1 MPWKIIEADMN
12 INKDRLIDMVCD
24 GIFNLESSDGNIDGD
39 QGRFISC
46 RTGGYVIALCFHKT
60 KEHSAFVEVDN
71 NVTGMFGFRD
81 KIKRSADCKAPPGKW
96 AAAWCDSGKFG
107 GNEAYYKIW

>member
-1 MPWKIIEADMN
+1 M
-12 INKDRLIDMVCD
+12 
-24 GIFNLESSDGNIDGD
+24 F
-39 QGRFISC
+39 
-46 RTGGYVIALCFHKT
+46 
-60 KEHSAFVEVDN
+60 EVHN

-107 GNEAYYKIW
+107 GNEAYYQIW